1 MSFKHRI
8 RFMPT
13 KLTYKLLVAFTLMSL
28 LPMLVGVYV
37 ATLLVGF
44 PFKISPQNLTTISF
58 VMTFSLAL
66 ACLGYKITQQM
77 ISPIIDVSRVAQ
89 KIAKGDLVAEST
101 ASGSGELEEL
111 SRSLQVISK
120 NARELLDK
128 VEKLSLKDKLTGLYN
143 VSYIRERLNEEIQRA
158 IQHQRPCSFVYFA
171 IDRFEAYSFK
181 HGPAASQEIL
191 KAIAGIL
198 SVHLAE
204 FDRAARINQYEF
216 ALIFPEK
223 NKRKAIEIMERVQ
236 KDLIELFSK
245 TLDDRQ
251 GVLNFSVG
259 ISENPLD
266 GMSSDELY
274 LKAQDR
280 VKTAKANG
288 PNLIEAFA

>member
-1 MSFKHRI
+1 MRRI
-8 RFMPT
+8 RFLPT
-13 KLTYKLLVAFTLMSL
+13 KLRYKLLISFTLMSL
-28 LPMLVGVYV
+28 VPLLVGVYV
-37 ATLLVGF
+37 ITLLVGF
-44 PFKISPQNLTTISF
+44 PFKISPQNLTTVSF

-66 ACLGYKITQQM
+66 ACLGYKITQQL
-77 ISPIIDVSRVAQ
+77 ITPIVDVNRVA
-89 KIAKGDLVAEST
+89 KNMAKGDLQAQAT
-101 ASGSGELEEL
+101 ATGSEELEEL
-111 SRSLQVISK
+111 SHSLQVISK
-120 NARELLDK
+120 NARELLER
-128 VEKLSLKDKLTGLYN
+128 VERLSLKDKLTGLYN

-158 IQHQRPCSFVYFA
+158 IHHQRPCSFVYFA

-181 HGPAASQEIL
+181 HGSAASEEIL
-191 KAIAGIL
+191 KSIAGIL

-223 NKRKAIEIMERVQ
+223 NKRKTIEIMERIQ
-236 KDLIELFSK
+236 KSLIELFSK

-251 GVLNFSVG
+251 GALNFSVG

-266 GMSSDELY
+266 GISADELY

-288 PNLIEAFA
+288 SNLIEAFA